1 MEPFTTITGE
11 LLDQLLTPM
20 AGPLGLTTSAAEVG
34 GFISG
39 AITVYL
45 CARGSVWNWPISIVN
60 GLLWLVLFAGVGLYA
75 DAGLQ
80 AAYLV
85 LSVYGWF
92 HWLRGGPTGID
103 DLHVTRASRMAL
115 GACVAAS
122 IVGILGIYWL
132 LDTQTSST
140 VPLADATTTTFSLVA
155 SWLLARKHIENWPLW
170 IVGVNIPYIAIYLYK
185 GLALTASL
193 QLVFI
198 ALSVMGW
205 YGWRRHL
212 VEPRPATPSVSGA
225 LAS

>member
-1 MEPFTTITGE
+1 MEPFTTLAGQ
-11 LLDQLLTPM
+11 LLDQLLTPLY
-20 AGPLGLTTSAAEVG
+20 GPLGLTTSAAEIG

-39 AITVYL
+39 VITVYL

-80 AAYLV
+80 VAYLV
-85 LSVYGWF
+85 LSVYGWL
-92 HWLRGGPTGID
+92 HWLRGGPAGSD
-103 DLHVTRASRMAL
+103 DLPVTRATRRTL
-115 GACVAAS
+115 VICVAAS
-122 IVGILGIYWL
+122 IVGILGLTWL
-132 LDTQTSST
+132 LDSQTSST

-170 IVGVNIPYIAIYLYK
+170 IAGVNIPFIAIYLYK
-185 GLALTASL
+185 GLGLTASL

-205 YGWRRHL
+205 IEWRRRL
-212 VEPRPATPSVSGA
+212 VGPAPATPSPSGA